1 MPNFVNFILNVLI
14 SGLPCCLL
22 ALGIFLTYRILD
34 FADLSAEGSFLM
46 GATVTAALISQGIN
60 PFLATLAGCLSG
72 AVCGFVTGSL
82 NRFLKIPKLLSGI
95 ITMTGSFSIAMLIMG
110 IAKGAPSHFDNL
122 IVLDISQESSQQSIF
137 SIFWVW
143 NWTNPLITA
152 AVMAAIVIIVMI
164 GIYYF
169 FGTEYG
175 MAIRTTGLNE
185 NMARSQGINTTA
197 ASITGVTLSNA
208 LIGLGGALY
217 VQKYGNFGIA
227 SATGYLVVGLASIL
241 IGEAIFG
248 KRSFKNWIISVCLGS
263 ICYYIIIETA
273 IKLKVPSGMMQL
285 LYATLIVIALC
296 LPAIK
301 KSLFTVWFK
310 FAKTKF
316 GKKFATFFCKIGRF
330 FKKIGL
336 AIGHFFKKI
345 FVKVFRKGGKADAET
360 N

>member
-1 MPNFVNFILNVLI
+1 MPSFVNIILNILVT
-14 SGLPCCLL
+14 GLPCCLL

-34 FADLSAEGSFLM
+34 FADLTAEGSFLM
-46 GATVTAALISQGIN
+46 GATVTAAMVMHGIN
-60 PFLATLAGCLSG
+60 PFVATLAGCGAG
-72 AVCGFVTGSL
+72 AVCGFITGSL

-95 ITMTGSFSIAMLIMG
+95 ITMTGAFSIVMLIMG
-110 IAKGAPSHFDNL
+110 LANGTSSHFGNL
-122 IVLDISQESSQQSIF
+122 MTLNIAPDSPQQTIY
-137 SIFWVW
+137 SIFWLW
-143 NWTNPLITA
+143 DSTNSLITA
-152 AVMAAIVIIVMI
+152 AVMATIVIIVMF

-208 LIGLGGALY
+208 LIGLGGSLY
-217 VQKYGNFGIA
+217 VQKMGSVGVE
-227 SATGYLVVGLASIL
+227 SATGYLVIGLASIL

-248 KRSFKNWIISVCLGS
+248 KRSFKNWIISVSLGS
-263 ICYYIIIETA
+263 IVYFSIIEAA
-273 IKLKVPSGMMQL
+273 IKLNVPSGMMKL
-285 LYATLIVIALC
+285 LYAVLIVIALC

-301 KSLFTVWFK
+301 KFFVVMWFK
-310 FAKTKF
+310 FAGTRF
-316 GKKFATFFCKIGRF
+316 GQKVISFFVEIGRF

-336 AIGHFFKKI
+336 AIGRFFKKI
-345 FVKVFRKGGKADAET
+345 FLKIFKKGGKTDAEV